1 LVAIPAVCSSCG
13 ALFYAPNLVGGTGT
27 VRFTNS
33 RLGPCPVCGGV
44 GDIIDGV
51 YNAATNTARLLIS
64 SATKPHQ
71 LKKLHEILRAAQQ
84 QNLSREEI
92 QETVANELPELQSLR
107 DWLPTSR
114 NELYTFIGIIIA
126 LITLITT
133 TALGVAQLNNSVSEQ
148 EIQQLV
154 DKAIQK
160 QVAPSKP
167 RHVEKKKK
175 IGRNEA
181 CPCGSGKKYKKCC
194 LGKHGT

>member
-1 LVAIPAVCSSCG
+1 MVTIPAVCSSCG
-13 ALFYAPNLVGGTGT
+13 TLFYAPNLVGGTGT
-27 VRFTNS
+27 VEFRNS

-44 GDIIDGV
+44 GDIVDGI

-71 LKKLHEILRAAQQ
+71 LKKLHEILLAAKR

-92 QETVANELPELQSLR
+92 QETVKNELPELQSLR
-107 DWLPTSR
+107 DWLPTTR
-114 NELYTFIGIIIA
+114 NELYTFIGIILA

-133 TALGVAQLNNSVSEQ
+133 AALGVAQLNQNISEQ
-148 EIQQLV
+148 DVQQLV

-160 QVAPSKP
+160 QIASKKP
-167 RHVEKKKK
+167 QHAEKKKT
-175 IGRNEA
+175 GRNET

-194 LGKHGT
+194 LAKHET

>member
-27 VRFTNS
+27 VEFHNS
-33 RLGPCPVCGGV
+33 CLGPCPVCGGV

-51 YNAATNTARLLIS
+51 YDAATNTARLLIS

-71 LKKLHEILRAAQQ
+71 LKKLQEILLGAQR
-84 QNLSREEI
+84 QNLSREQI
-92 QETVANELPELQSLR
+92 QEKVTKELPELQSLR
-107 DWLPTSR
+107 DWLPTTR
-114 NELYTFIGIIIA
+114 NELYAFTGIILA

-133 TALGVAQLNNSVSEQ
+133 TALSVAQSNKNVSEQ
-148 EIQQLV
+148 DVQQLI

-160 QVAPSKP
+160 QAAPIKLQP
-167 RHVEKKKK
+167 AEKKKK
-175 IGRNEA
+175 TGRNEP

-194 LGKHGT
+194 LVKHET

>member
-1 LVAIPAVCSSCG
+1 MVTIPAVCSSCG

-27 VRFTNS
+27 VEFRNS

-71 LKKLHEILRAAQQ
+71 LKKLHEIFVAAQK

-92 QETVANELPELQSLR
+92 QETVTNELPELQSLR
-107 DWLPTSR
+107 DWLPTTR
-114 NELYTFIGIIIA
+114 NELYTFIGIILA

-133 TALGVAQLNNSVSEQ
+133 TALGFAQLNKSVSEQ
-148 EIQQLV
+148 DIQQLV

-160 QVAPSKP
+160 QVAPKKP
-167 RHVEKKKK
+167 QRAEKKEKA
-175 IGRNEA
+175 GRNEA

-194 LGKHGT
+194 LGKHET